1 MLSDASRA
9 SHGLYLRQG
18 AKRKTPSERKSE
30 RAGCKSSTVLTT
42 AQAVG
47 RTVEGGE
54 VDETP
59 RSIEDRACP
68 APVEVETG
76 DRAA

>member
-42 AQAVG
+42 AQAGG
-47 RTVEGGE
+47 RTVEGGGGR
-54 VDETP
+54 DP
-59 RSIEDRACP
+59 AQCIARIEHA

>member
-68 APVEVETG
+68 ARVEVETG

>member
-18 AKRKTPSERKSE
+18 AKETPSERKSE

-42 AQAVG
+42 AHRPQPQARWG
-47 RTVEGGE
+47 SAR
-54 VDETP
+54 DRTP
-59 RSIEDRACP
+59 RSIEHAARRWRAG
-68 APVEVETG
+68 ATG